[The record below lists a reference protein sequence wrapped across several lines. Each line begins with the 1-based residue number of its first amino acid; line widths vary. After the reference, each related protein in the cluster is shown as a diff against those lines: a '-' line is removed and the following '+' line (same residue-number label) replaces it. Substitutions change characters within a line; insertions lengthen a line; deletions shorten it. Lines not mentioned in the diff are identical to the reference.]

1 MGRKIALWSLWAG
14 FIAYVLLLAPPL
26 HLQETLTLLKKLLTA
41 QWADINPIIL
51 SLFSLIG
58 VWIQIYSC
66 VLFFDGRMQKIPFWP
81 FALASLGTGVIGLIP
96 YLALREPNQE
106 FSGRKDAF
114 LKLLDSRSTGV
125 ILALFTAGLLAFGL
139 LAGDWRDFI
148 EQFQGDR
155 FINGMSLAFC
165 LFCLLFPTVLGDDM
179 ARRGFLSNS
188 QLFWVIALVPLLGP
202 LGYLCL
208 RPPLRESASVG
219 QESVASST

>member
-1 MGRKIALWSLWAG
+1 MSRKITLWLIWVG

-26 HLQETLTLLKKLLTA
+26 HLQETLTLLKNLLTV
-41 QWADINPIIL
+41 QWTKINPIIL

-81 FALASLGTGVIGLIP
+81 FALASLGSGVIGLIP
-96 YLALREPNQE
+96 YLALREANQE
-106 FSGRKDAF
+106 FSGNKDGL
-114 LKLLDSRSTGV
+114 LKLLDSRSTGI
-125 ILALFTAGLLAFGL
+125 ILTVFTLGLLVFGC
-139 LAGDWRDFI
+139 LAGDWGDFI
-148 EQFQGDR
+148 AQFQGDR

-202 LGYLCL
+202 LAYLCW
-208 RPPLRESASVG
+208 RPSLRETTA
-219 QESVASST
+219 EVA